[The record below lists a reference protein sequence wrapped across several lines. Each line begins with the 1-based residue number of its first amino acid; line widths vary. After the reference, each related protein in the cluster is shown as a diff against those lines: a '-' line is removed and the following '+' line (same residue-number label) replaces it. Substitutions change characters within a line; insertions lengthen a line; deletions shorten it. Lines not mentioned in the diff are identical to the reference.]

1 MTVSQ
6 FSISIVERNDA
17 FDIAARIE
25 NANLTGAK
33 ACAILRVIDCLICL
47 QENRL
52 DAGRFKN
59 FPDPLLVR
67 PFALR
72 GLPNPARKIKKL
84 APGAPLNAM
93 EEQSSGCAECQRS
106 SKFL

>member
-6 FSISIVERNDA
+6 FSIRLVERNDA

-33 ACAILRVIDCLICL
+33 ACAILRVIDCLIFL

-59 FPDPLLVR
+59 FPDPY
-67 PFALR
+67 
-72 GLPNPARKIKKL
+72 
-84 APGAPLNAM
+84 
-93 EEQSSGCAECQRS
+93 
-106 SKFL
+106 